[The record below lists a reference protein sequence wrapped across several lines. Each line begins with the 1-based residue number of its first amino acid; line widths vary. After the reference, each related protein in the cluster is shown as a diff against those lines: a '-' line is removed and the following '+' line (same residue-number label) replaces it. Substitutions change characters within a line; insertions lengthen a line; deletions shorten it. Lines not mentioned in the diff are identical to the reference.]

1 MKRLMFVLMF
11 GLGVSGYSFSAE
23 KPVLNNR
30 NDNCIATTDVSIL
43 PGSIDY
49 QKKLQVLKG
58 KLYNSSN
65 LAEYEK
71 VQLRVNYFDNKGTS
85 LGNEIIYVSR
95 SIKEGETDMFMEHLK
110 APKNTHNLTVDVLCA
125 EEKGM

>member
-1 MKRLMFVLMF
+1 MKRLIFVLMF
-11 GLGVSGYSFSAE
+11 GLGVSGSVFSSE
-23 KPVLNNR
+23 KPVINNE
-30 NDNCIATTDVSIL
+30 NDNCIATTDIQIL

-58 KLYNSSN
+58 KLYNSST
-65 LAEYEK
+65 LVEYEK
-71 VQLRVNYFDNKGTS
+71 VQLRVNYFDHTRAS

-95 SIKEGETDMFMEHLK
+95 DVKEGETDMFMEHLK
-110 APKNTHNLTVDVLCA
+110 APKNTHNLTVDVVCA